1 MFIVLV
7 IGLCVIVNVAENI
20 NVSLIVPYARCDLQL
35 TTGEQGIL
43 NAASFAGILV
53 SSHAWGF
60 LADTWGR
67 QKVLR
72 SALAGCF
79 VFGVMSSFS
88 PTTTALIGLRFL
100 AGAL

>member
-1 MFIVLV
+1 MLV
-7 IGLCVIVNVAENI
+7 IGLSVIVNVAENI
-20 NVSLIVPYARCDLQL
+20 NVSLIVPYARCDLNI
-35 TTGEQGIL
+35 TTTEQSIL

-72 SALAGCF
+72 SALTGLF
-79 VFGVMSSFS
+79 VFSVMSSFS
-88 PTTTALIGLRFL
+88 PTTAILITLRFV